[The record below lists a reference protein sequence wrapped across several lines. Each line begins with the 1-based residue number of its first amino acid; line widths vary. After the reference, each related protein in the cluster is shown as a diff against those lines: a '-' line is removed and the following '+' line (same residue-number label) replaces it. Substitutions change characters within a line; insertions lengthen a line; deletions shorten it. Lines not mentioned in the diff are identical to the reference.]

1 MSGPGFLPGTDDRNG
16 YGRDLQ
22 LTPLDR
28 AMLAGEEGPAVA
40 MAMRLVAGLA
50 RAAGARRLLD
60 ITGAHVD
67 SALCQGR
74 ASLDFAA
81 RLRDL
86 GGRVRVPTTLNIG
99 SVDLLHPGLVGGEES
114 ARRMGRETMRA
125 FADMGCE
132 PTWTCAPYQM
142 VNRPARGEYVAWG
155 ESNAVVFAN
164 SALGARTPRF
174 GDFAD
179 IAAAL
184 TGRAP
189 EMGLYLDRNRRADV
203 HYHLTGFSAE
213 SLASE
218 ELFAVLGFL
227 IGYDA
232 GAGVPVITGLEEASE
247 DQLKVLGAAAASS
260 GAVGMFHMVG
270 VTPEAPDLATAAG
283 PGLRREEVTP
293 SRLSA
298 ARRALST
305 ADGGELQAVNLGT
318 PHYSARQVERLRRL
332 LDGRAVHPRVTLYV
346 NLGRDTLAELDAARE
361 LEEQGVVFVTDTCTY
376 VTSILDEEVRLA
388 MCDSAKWAYY
398 APANLGIEVAFAS
411 VSECVESAVAGR
423 VIREG
428 DRWS

>member
-1 MSGPGFLPGTDDRNG
+1 MSGPRLENPGG
-16 YGRDLQ
+16 ALQ
-22 LTPLDR
+22 LTPPDR
-28 AMLAGEEGPAVA
+28 AMLSGEEGPAVA

-60 ITGAHVD
+60 VTGAHVD

-99 SVDLLHPGLVGGEES
+99 SVDLLHPGLTKGDEA

-125 FADMGCE
+125 YADMGGV

-155 ESNAVVFAN
+155 ESNAVAFAN
-164 SALGARTPRF
+164 SVLGARTPRF

-179 IAAAL
+179 IAAAV

-203 HYHLTGFSAE
+203 RYHLSGFSGE
-213 SLASE
+213 SLAGE

-227 IGYDA
+227 IGSDA
-232 GAGVPVITGLEEASE
+232 GAGVPVITGMERATE
-247 DQLKVLGAAAASS
+247 DQLKVLGAAAATS
-260 GAVGMFHMVG
+260 GAVGMFHVAG
-270 VTPEAPDLATAAG
+270 VTPEAPDLAAVAG
-283 PGLRREEVTP
+283 PSLRREEVTP
-293 SRLSA
+293 PRLSA

-305 ADGGELQAVNLGT
+305 ADGGEPQVINLGT
-318 PHYSARQVERLRRL
+318 PHYSVGQVERLRRL
-332 LDGRAVHPRVTLYV
+332 LDGREIHPRVTLYV
-346 NLGRDTLAELDAARE
+346 NLGRDTLAAVDGVRE

-376 VTSILDEEVRLA
+376 VTSILDEGVRLA

-398 APANLGIEVAFAS
+398 APGNLGIEVVFGS
-411 VSECVESAVAGR
+411 TEECAESAVAGR
-423 VIREG
+423 VIRDG
-428 DRWS
+428 DRWT